1 MKLFYAALALTVG
14 GNVLYHIAQ
23 KSIPANV
30 NPLVSVI
37 VTWTTSILA
46 SLIILTMMPMR
57 DSLMSEVARLNW
69 ATYAIGLSIVAVEI
83 GFLLAYRSGWNVSLG
98 AVTSNTAVGV
108 LLIPAG
114 MLLFHER
121 MTLTHLVG
129 ILFCLIGLVLVTR

>member
-1 MKLFYAALALTVG
+1 MRLFYAALALTIG

-30 NPLVSVI
+30 NPIVSVI
-37 VTWTTSILA
+37 VTWITSILA
-46 SLIILTMMPMR
+46 SLIILTMIPMR

-69 ATYAIGLSIVAVEI
+69 ATYAIGISIVAVEI
-83 GFLLAYRSGWNVSLG
+83 GFLLAYRSGWDVSLG

-121 MTLTHLVG
+121 MTLTHLIG
-129 ILFCLIGLVLVTR
+129 IIFCLIGLVLVTR

>member
-1 MKLFYAALALTVG
+1 MKLLYAAIALTIG
-14 GNVLYHIAQ
+14 GNVIYHIAQ

-30 NPLVSVI
+30 NPIVSVI
-37 VTWTTSILA
+37 VSWITSILA
-46 SLIILTMMPMR
+46 SLIILTVMPIR

-69 ATYAIGLSIVAVEI
+69 ATYAVGISIVAVEI

-114 MLLFHER
+114 MMLFHER
-121 MTLTHLVG
+121 MTLTHLIG

>member
-1 MKLFYAALALTVG
+1 MKLLYAAIALTIG
-14 GNVLYHIAQ
+14 GNVIYHIAQ

-30 NPLVSVI
+30 NPIVSVI
-37 VTWTTSILA
+37 VSWITSILA
-46 SLIILTMMPMR
+46 SLIILTLVPVR

-69 ATYAIGLSIVAVEI
+69 ATYAVGISIVAVEI

-108 LLIPAG
+108 LLIPIG
-114 MLLFHER
+114 MMLFHER
-121 MTLTHLVG
+121 MTLTHLIG